1 MLKRVVI
8 SVLTVDHLGETPI
21 VILKEVGGD
30 RTLPIWVGF
39 LEAIGIASEL
49 QGIKSSRPLTHDLL
63 KNIVGLT
70 EVKVRKVEICDS
82 KNNTY
87 HALIHITH
95 DGKEISIDARLSDAL
110 ALSLRVNALFLQQKR
125 SFKNPNR

>member
-1 MLKRVVI
+1 
-8 SVLTVDHLGETPI
+8 

-30 RTLPIWVGF
+30 RILPIWVGF

-49 QGIKSSRPLTHDLL
+49 RGIRSSRPLTHDLL

-70 EVKVRKVEICDS
+70 EVKVRKVEICDL